1 MLDYRIYTFLK
12 LCELMNYRKTAEAL
26 NMTQPAVTQHIQ
38 GLEELY
44 KHKLFSYKGK
54 TLSKT
59 SEAIKLE
66 NHARSIV
73 YNEKRFQEEIDS
85 PRRKKVSIG
94 ATKTIGHY
102 VVDDKFFTLLK
113 NEDIE
118 FEFIIDN
125 TRNLFD
131 MLNSFQLNL
140 LLVEGYFDKSNYDYQ
155 LIRDEELI
163 GICAANH
170 PFAGKEI
177 TIEEIFNEQ
186 VLLREK
192 GSGTREVFENL
203 LKERNYSI
211 ERIERKAVI
220 SSFGLMVK
228 VVEEGIGISFVYEAA
243 AKKSKNV
250 AVFRIKGNRVS
261 HELNYVYLKNSNV
274 ADIIELFE

>member
-12 LCELMNYRKTAEAL
+12 LCEVMNYRKTAESL

-44 KHKLFSYKGK
+44 KCKLFSYKGK
-54 TLSKT
+54 ILSKT
-59 SEAIKLE
+59 NEAIKLE
-66 NHARSIV
+66 NHARSVI
-73 YNEKRFQEEIDS
+73 YNEKRFQEDISS
-85 PRRKKVSIG
+85 PKRKKISIG

-155 LIRDEELI
+155 LIRDEELV
-163 GICAANH
+163 GICAKNH
-170 PFAGKEI
+170 PFANREI
-177 TIEEIFNEQ
+177 SIEEVFGEQ
-186 VLLREK
+186 ILLREK

-203 LKERNYSI
+203 LKEKNYSI
-211 ERIERKAVI
+211 DKLERKAVI

-243 AKKSKNV
+243 AKKSKNID
-250 AVFRIKGNRVS
+250 VFRIKGNKVS

-274 ADIIELFE
+274 TDIIELFE